1 LSATAIIVILTLTTW
16 YSATAVTADLTR
28 DWGQSGS
35 QIAWLTNAVQLGF
48 VIGAILSAFLSISDV
63 FSLVKVIAVS
73 AALAGLFNALL
84 LLQTGPSGAILARFF
99 TGMAL
104 AGVYPP
110 ALKLMATWFT
120 TGRGLALG
128 LLVGALTLGSAL
140 PYLLQGFGAGASWR
154 AIVVLTSI
162 MAIAAG
168 VFALFTLGEGPAP
181 FAKSKV
187 NPRLMAQVV
196 RQKSVMLANYG
207 YFGHMWELY
216 AMWGWFLAYS
226 RAASESGLVIA
237 NASWLTFAVIAA
249 GAPGCVFGGW
259 LADRIGRCRT
269 TALMMAISGSSAL
282 LIGFFFAGP
291 TWIFVTVALIWGAT
305 VVADSAQFSAA
316 VTELSDPRFVGSA
329 LAFQMGIGFSITIV
343 AVWVT
348 PRIAD
353 FLGSWQWAFLIL
365 LPGPI
370 LGILAMLKL
379 RKHPDSH
386 MLAGGLK

>member
-1 LSATAIIVILTLTTW
+1 MSATAIIVILTLTTW
-16 YSATAVTADLTR
+16 YSATAVTVDLTR

>member
-1 LSATAIIVILTLTTW
+1 MSATAIIVILTLTTW

>member
-1 LSATAIIVILTLTTW
+1 M
-16 YSATAVTADLTR
+16 
-28 DWGQSGS
+28 
-35 QIAWLTNAVQLGF
+35 QLGF